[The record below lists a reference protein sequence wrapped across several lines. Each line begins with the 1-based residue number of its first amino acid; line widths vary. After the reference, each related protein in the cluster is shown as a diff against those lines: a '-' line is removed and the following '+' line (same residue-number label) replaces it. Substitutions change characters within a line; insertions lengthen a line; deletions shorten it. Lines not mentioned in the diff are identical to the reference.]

1 MSLVRIGESVSRRFR
16 RWPVRWRLTF
26 VSASL
31 TFAILLL
38 FGGIVGNLAAE
49 RVRSDFDHDLEES
62 VSRLVTRTRIVE
74 RVLRPLE
81 VRPPDLSGVAFPAD
95 SAARVVEPT
104 LEGSLRIVE
113 RTPSA
118 GIEFGAPQPGIENHG
133 SYAVATAPVTGGE
146 GETVGYIQYARS
158 TDAVTTTTTKLW
170 IFIVG
175 GVLGGT
181 VLAIFAG
188 IALASRAM
196 RPIAALTETA
206 REVANT
212 QDPSRRIPE
221 PTTEDEVGELTRTLQ
236 EMLAALDTA
245 RNEREATLRKQRQFV
260 ADASHE
266 LRTPLTSV
274 LANLEL
280 LEAQLGTGGNSE
292 ERDTVDSAVRSS
304 QRMSRLVSDL
314 LFLARS
320 DAGQHRVRADCDLGE
335 IAISAA
341 REVAPRLADRV
352 LETRGCRLAPV
363 HGNQD
368 DLHRLIL
375 NLLDNAVRYSPPDAE
390 IAVRTGIEGELA
402 FVEVADSGPGIP
414 PSMREQV
421 FERFVRGGGGS
432 DTSTM
437 DGTGLGLA
445 MVKAIAEDHGG
456 SAVAAAA
463 ARLGGASIRVTLP
476 LGARG
481 LLELEAGQVLP
492 EGGVEDDLVE
502 VDRARDE
509 GRDG

>member
-1 MSLVRIGESVSRRFR
+1 MPFLGNGESVSRRFR

-62 VSRLVTRTRIVE
+62 ASHLVTRTRIVE
-74 RVLRPLE
+74 GPLLE
-81 VRPPDLSGVAFPAD
+81 SHVKGPELSAVAFPTD

-104 LEGSLRIVE
+104 PEGNLRIVE
-113 RTPSA
+113 GTPSA
-118 GIEFGAPQPGIENHG
+118 GIEFGAPQPGIANHG
-133 SYAVATAPVTGGE
+133 SYAVATASVSGAE
-146 GETVGYIQYARS
+146 GQVVGYIQYARS
-158 TDAVTTTTTKLW
+158 TDAVTGTITKLW

-206 REVANT
+206 REVAST

-221 PTTEDEVGELTRTLQ
+221 PTTGDEVGELAETLQ
-236 EMLAALDTA
+236 EMLTALDTA
-245 RNEREATLRKQRQFV
+245 RNEREATLRKQREFV

-280 LEAQLGTGGNSE
+280 LEAQLDTRGESE
-292 ERDTVDSAVRSS
+292 ERDTVSSAVRSS

-320 DAGQHRVRADCDLGE
+320 DAGQHRARTDCDLAE
-335 IAISAA
+335 IATSAA
-341 REVAPRLADRV
+341 REVGPKLGDRV
-352 LETRGCRLAPV
+352 LDTHGCRRAPV
-363 HGNQD
+363 RGNQD
-368 DLHRLIL
+368 DLHRLVL
-375 NLLDNAVRYSPPDAE
+375 NLLDNAARYSPRGAE
-390 IAVRTGIEGELA
+390 IALHTGTEGDSA

-414 PSMREQV
+414 PNMRERV
-421 FERFVRGGGGS
+421 FERFVRSGSGS
-432 DTSTM
+432 DTRSM

-445 MVKAIAEDHGG
+445 MVRAIAADHGG
-456 SAVAAAA
+456 TAVAGASAQ
-463 ARLGGASIRVTLP
+463 LGGASIRVTLP
-476 LGARG
+476 LGDRG
-481 LLELEAGQVLP
+481 RLELEADRVLP
-492 EGGVEDDLVE
+492 ES
-502 VDRARDE
+502 
-509 GRDG
+509 

>member
-1 MSLVRIGESVSRRFR
+1 MPFVGIGESVSRRFR

-31 TFAILLL
+31 TFVILLL
-38 FGGIVGNLAAE
+38 FGGIVGNLAVE
-49 RVRSDFDHDLEES
+49 RVRSDFDHDLQES
-62 VSRLVTRTRIVE
+62 ASRLVTRTRIVE
-74 RVLRPLE
+74 KLFHTE
-81 VRPPDLSGVAFPAD
+81 VKAPELSGVAFPAD
-95 SAARVVEPT
+95 SAARVVEPRP
-104 LEGSLRIVE
+104 EGTLRIVE
-113 RTPSA
+113 ATAAPGA
-118 GIEFGAPQPGIENHG
+118 EFGIPQPGISDHG
-133 SYAVATAPVTGGE
+133 SYAVATAPVTGAE
-146 GETVGYIQYARS
+146 GEIVGYIQYARS
-158 TDAVTTTTTKLW
+158 TETVTTTITKLW
-170 IFIVG
+170 LFIVA

-206 REVANT
+206 REVATT

-266 LRTPLTSV
+266 LRTPLTSI

-280 LEAQLGTGGNSE
+280 LEAQLGSAAKDE

-320 DAGQHRVRADCDLGE
+320 DAGQHRARSDCDLAE
-335 IAISAA
+335 IATSAA
-341 REVAPRLADRV
+341 REVAPRLAERELD
-352 LETRGCRLAPV
+352 TRGCRLAPV
-363 HGNQD
+363 YGNQD

-375 NLLDNAVRYSPPDAE
+375 NLLDNAVRYSPPEAA
-390 IAVRTGIEGELA
+390 IAVRTGVEGETA

-414 PSMREQV
+414 PDMRERV
-421 FERFVRGGGGS
+421 FERFVRSGSGS
-432 DTSTM
+432 DTNSM

-456 SAVAAAA
+456 RVAAGASE
-463 ARLGGASIRVTLP
+463 RLGGASIRVALP
-476 LGARG
+476 LGDRA
-481 LLELEAGQVLP
+481 LLELKAGQVLP

-502 VDRARDE
+502 VDRAGDE

>member
-1 MSLVRIGESVSRRFR
+1 MAFVGIGKSVSRRFR

-62 VSRLVTRTRIVE
+62 ASRLVTRTRIFE
-74 RVLRPLE
+74 NPLLAPK
-81 VRPPDLSGVAFPAD
+81 VKAPDLSGVAFPAD
-95 SAARVVEPT
+95 SAARVVSASGE
-104 LEGSLRIVE
+104 IVE
-113 RTPSA
+113 EAPSS
-118 GIEFGAPQPGIENHG
+118 GIEFGAPQPGIANHG
-133 SYAVATAPVTGGE
+133 TYAVATAPVTGAE
-146 GETVGYIQYARS
+146 GEVVGYIQYARS
-158 TDAVTTTTTKLW
+158 TDAVTTTITKLW

-206 REVANT
+206 REVAST
-212 QDPSRRIPE
+212 QDPSQRIPE

-236 EMLAALDTA
+236 EMLTALDTA

-280 LEAQLGTGGNSE
+280 LEAQLGAGGDSE

-320 DAGQHRVRADCDLGE
+320 DAGQHRVRSDCDLAE
-335 IAISAA
+335 IATSAA
-341 REVAPRLADRV
+341 REVAPKLGDRV
-352 LETRGCRLAPV
+352 LDTRGCRHAPV
-363 HGNQD
+363 RGNQD

-375 NLLDNAVRYSPPDAE
+375 NLLDNAARYSPPGAE
-390 IAVRTGIEGELA
+390 IAVETGVEGELA
-402 FVEVADSGPGIP
+402 IVEVADSGPGIP
-414 PSMREQV
+414 ANMRERV
-421 FERFVRGGGGS
+421 FERFVRSGGGS

-456 SAVAAAA
+456 TALAGTSAE
-463 ARLGGASIRVTLP
+463 LGGASIRVTLP
-476 LGARG
+476 LGDRA